1 MSVSRLQ
8 NTWIYQGIAT
18 PHVKAPRF
26 PTRINIPFIPIC
38 QLSHSQRRLISVFN
52 GKLPPKQYGSI
63 VKKRAWIQHLSSLI
77 KYHCFVS
84 ADSGSPASCSF
95 CVSLRV
101 SHCSRTET
109 ISLLNWPP
117 ILVILCARGVCIYVR
132 CGRVLAAC
140 EPSSCKFLE
149 PTKFVFAAILLWFVL
164 ISRVSRTF
172 YDGTQVVCF
181 SVGTRIHG
189 GIVT

>member
-1 MSVSRLQ
+1 MSTLCLQ
-8 NTWIYQGIAT
+8 NTWIYQGIAS
-18 PHVKAPRF
+18 HVKAPRF

-84 ADSGSPASCSF
+84 AGSGSPASCSF

-101 SHCSRTET
+101 SHCTRTET

-117 ILVILCARGVCIYVR
+117 ILVILCGRGVRIYVR
-132 CGRVLAAC
+132 WDACSPLAS
-140 EPSSCKFLE
+140 PTLVNSCE
-149 PTKFVFAAILLWFVL
+149 PTKFVFAALLLWFVL
-164 ISRVSRTF
+164 ISRASSIF
-172 YDGTQVVCF
+172 YDT
-181 SVGTRIHG
+181 
-189 GIVT
+189 

>member
-1 MSVSRLQ
+1 MSAEYIKESQ
-8 NTWIYQGIAT
+8 A
-18 PHVKAPRF
+18 PHVKSPRF

-52 GKLPPKQYGSI
+52 GKHPPKQYGSI

-84 ADSGSPASCSF
+84 AGSGSPASCSF

-101 SHCSRTET
+101 SHCTRTET

-117 ILVILCARGVCIYVR
+117 ILVILCGRGVRIYVHF
-132 CGRVLAAC
+132 GRVLAAC
-140 EPSSCKFLE
+140 EPDSCKFFRANKICFRCTFIMICSNISSFEHFLRWY
-149 PTKFVFAAILLWFVL
+149 TSCIFVG
-164 ISRVSRTF
+164 RNEN
-172 YDGTQVVCF
+172 
-181 SVGTRIHG
+181 TRRYC
-189 GIVT
+189 